1 MSLAPF
7 VASPMNVVHA
17 MLELADLKKDEVLF
31 DLGCGDGRILIEAV
45 QHFDANAV
53 GVELDA
59 GRYRECLRKIK
70 ESHLEDRVRVIH
82 GNLLEVN
89 LKQADVVTLYL
100 LTSANDKLRP
110 NLERELKNG
119 ARVVSHDFPISTW
132 KAKKVEKIQENWG
145 SHTLYLYTL

>member
-1 MSLAPF
+1 MRCYSILAVEMVGYLSKRLNSL
-7 VASPMNVVHA
+7 MQT
-17 MLELADLKKDEVLF
+17 LW
-31 DLGCGDGRILIEAV
+31 
-45 QHFDANAV
+45 

-70 ESHLEDRVRVIH
+70 ENHLEDRVTVIH

-145 SHTLYLYTL
+145 SHTLYLYSL